1 MQPSHAT
8 VTLSY
13 LNSPPAAALAAA
25 LALAVAMGIG
35 RFAFT
40 PLLPMMQA
48 DAGVTLAAGGWLASA
63 NYLGYLA
70 GALLAPLLRIRP
82 GAVIRFALATV
93 VAVTLAMG
101 LTDHFALWMLL
112 RAVAGIMS
120 AWLLIF
126 TSDWCLQKIAA
137 RPQLGGVLFGGV
149 GAGIALAGAACLA
162 LMLVQADSDTAWL
175 ALGVMALAITALVWP
190 AFRGTAMAARSA
202 SGGQRKFGADEWRLI
217 RGNAANGF
225 GYIVPATFLP
235 AMAKE
240 MLNDPAV
247 FGWAWPIFGAAAML
261 STLAAGAAL
270 RFAGNRRLW
279 AGSHFVMAAGAVLPV
294 FIPGFA
300 AILFSALAVGGTFMV
315 ATMCAIREARTV
327 AGADAT
333 RLVAAVVA
341 AFALGQIAGP
351 LCVAALA
358 NQTDPYAPALLL
370 AGLLLVASGCE
381 LARRPI
387 STSTGG
393 AT

>member
-1 MQPSHAT
+1 MFA
-8 VTLSY
+8 
-13 LNSPPAAALAAA
+13 NKAFEAALAGAI
-25 LALAVAMGIG
+25 ALAVAMGIG

-48 DAGVTLAAGGWLASA
+48 DAGITLAAGGWLASA
-63 NYLGYLA
+63 NYIGYLA
-70 GALLAPLLRIRP
+70 GALLAPLLRHRP
-82 GAVIRFALATV
+82 GTIIRFALATV
-93 VAVTLAMG
+93 VVVTLAMG
-101 LTDHFALWMLL
+101 LTDHFALWVLL
-112 RAVAGIMS
+112 RTVAGIMS

-126 TSDWCLQKIAA
+126 TSDWCLQKIATQ
-137 RPQLGGVLFGGV
+137 PQLGGVLFGGV

-162 LMLVQADSDTAWL
+162 LMLDQASSDTAWL
-175 ALGVMALAITALVWP
+175 ALGVMALILTAIAWP
-190 AFRGTAMAARSA
+190 AFQGTAVAVRSA
-202 SGGQRKFGADEWRLI
+202 AAGRQKFGADEWRLI

-279 AGSHFVMAAGAVLPV
+279 AGSHFIMAVGAVLPV
-294 FIPGFA
+294 FIPGFT
-300 AILFSALAVGGTFMV
+300 AILVSALAVGGTFMV
-315 ATMCAIREARTV
+315 ATMCAIREARAV
-327 AGADAT
+327 AGVDAT

-358 NQTDPYAPALLL
+358 QAANPYAPALLL
-370 AGLLLVASGCE
+370 AGLLLLASGFE
-381 LARRPI
+381 LARRPL
-387 STSTGG
+387 SSSTGV
-393 AT
+393 AK